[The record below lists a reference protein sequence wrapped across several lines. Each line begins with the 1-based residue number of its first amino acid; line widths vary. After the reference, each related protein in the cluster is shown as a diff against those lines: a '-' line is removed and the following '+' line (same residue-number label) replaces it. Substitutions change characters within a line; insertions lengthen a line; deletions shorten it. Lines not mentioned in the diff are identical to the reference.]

1 MTRAIGERER
11 LHVAV
16 LPFTV
21 PGDNPELRAFADGLM
36 ESLTSGLSQYEGL
49 NNNLLVV
56 PASEVRRR
64 RVATAA
70 DAHSRFNV
78 NYVVQGTL
86 DTQGERVRLQ
96 LALIDT
102 DQMRQIETARVE
114 DSRLKALNLQDGAL
128 ARLGN
133 LLDLAVR
140 PNHASDQSSL
150 APGVHEFYLQ
160 GLGYLQR
167 SDKTDNIHLAISLFE
182 RALELD
188 REYALGYAGLA
199 ESYRRLYDRTT
210 DPKWI
215 DRALSNCERAL
226 QLNRQLPKV
235 LVTAGQ
241 VYGDTGRYKEA
252 LAAFSAALDVD
263 ARNSEAFEGLAR
275 TYTLMERYDEAVAT
289 HQKAIMLRP
298 GDWRAH
304 SQLGVF
310 YFQRDEFHKAI
321 ESFRTVVA
329 LTPDSSQAYS
339 NLAAALHRVGQ
350 LEDARVMYERSIEI
364 EPRAKNVSSLGALL
378 SSLGQRK
385 EALQLYERAVEIED
399 GDHGLWAN
407 LGSAYDAIG
416 DPRAREA
423 FLRAAAIAEAM
434 LQVNP
439 GRGELHSALA
449 HYYAGAGDS
458 SRAERSLGKAELRH
472 SPSPEELAN
481 NAATCARLGLLDR
494 ALMWSEK
501 ALRSGYPA
509 QDLAKRRWLAPLA
522 GDPRFQKLQSH
533 YTNRR

>member
-1 MTRAIGERER
+1 
-11 LHVAV
+11 
-16 LPFTV
+16 
-21 PGDNPELRAFADGLM
+21 LM
-36 ESLTSGLSQYEGL
+36 ENLTSGLSQYEGL

-64 RVATAA
+64 QVVTAA
-70 DAHSRFNV
+70 DARSRFNV
-78 NYVVQGTL
+78 NYVVQGNL

-96 LALIDT
+96 LVLIDT
-102 DQMRQIETARVE
+102 GQMRQIETARVE
-114 DSRLKALNLQDGAL
+114 ESRLKAFNLQDGAL

-140 PNHASDQSSL
+140 PGHASEQSGL

-182 RALELD
+182 RALEMD
-188 REYALGYAGLA
+188 GEYALGYAGLA

-210 DPKWI
+210 DSKWI
-215 DRALSNCERAL
+215 DLALSNCERAL
-226 QLNRQLPKV
+226 ELNSHLPKV

-241 VYGDTGRYKEA
+241 VYGDIGKYKEA
-252 LAAFSAALDVD
+252 LASFSAALNVD

-275 TYTLMERYDEAVAT
+275 TYTLMERYGEAEAT

-298 GDWRAH
+298 GDWRTH

-310 YFQRDEFHKAI
+310 YFHRDEFQKAI

-339 NLAAALHRVGQ
+339 NLAAALHRVGR
-350 LEDARVMYERSIEI
+350 LEEARTMYERSIEI
-364 EPRAKNVSSLGALL
+364 EPRAKNLSSLGALL
-378 SSLGQRK
+378 SSTGQRK
-385 EALQLYERAVEIED
+385 EALKLYERAVEIEN
-399 GDHGLWAN
+399 GDHGLWGN

-458 SRAERSLGKAELRH
+458 SRAERWLEKAEVRQ

-481 NAATCARLGLLDR
+481 NAATCARLGQLDR
-494 ALMWSEK
+494 ALKWSEK

-509 QDLAKRRWLAPLA
+509 QDLAKRRWLAPLV
-522 GDPRFQKLQSH
+522 GDSRFQELQSH